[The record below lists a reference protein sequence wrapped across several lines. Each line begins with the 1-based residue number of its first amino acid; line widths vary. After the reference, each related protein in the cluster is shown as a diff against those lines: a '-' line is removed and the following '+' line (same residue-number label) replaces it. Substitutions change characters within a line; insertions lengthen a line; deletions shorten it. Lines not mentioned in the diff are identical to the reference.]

1 MSVVAM
7 RANLSEADIRRL
19 VKGENPEERAL
30 AARKICQRVDAPT
43 LSPEEREAA
52 NAIIAMIADDAV
64 ALVRRALA
72 VTLRRSQHLPRDIA
86 KKLAADI
93 DSIAVPVIS
102 GSPVFD
108 DADLIEIIKS
118 QGASKQCAVGAR
130 EHVSGAVVTE
140 IVAHA
145 CEQAVGVTAANDG
158 AEFSGEN
165 YDTAFVRFCES
176 QTVMDAFVARSSL
189 PVEFTEKLISR
200 VSAQAMDRL
209 VRDHALPAQLAVE
222 LAEGTRERATVD
234 LVDQAGVA
242 VDMRR
247 FVQQLQMNGRLTPS
261 LIVRA
266 VLRGH
271 IAFFEHTVSEMAA
284 IPHSKAWLLIHDSGP
299 LGLKAVF
306 DRTGLPPRI
315 YPAIRAAID
324 TFHSL
329 EMNDSREA
337 RVTFRR
343 RLAERSLTRFQGIPE
358 EDMEY
363 ILARLDEDRIE
374 PQPAA
379 RMAG

>member
-7 RANLSEADIRRL
+7 RAHLSETDIRRL
-19 VKGENPEERAL
+19 VKGETPEIRAL
-30 AARKICQRVDAPT
+30 AARKICQRVDTPELT
-43 LSPEEREAA
+43 REERDAA
-52 NAIIAMIADDAV
+52 NAIITMIADDAV

-72 VTLRRSQHLPRDIA
+72 VTLRRSEHLPRDIA
-86 KKLAADI
+86 KRLAADI
-93 DSIAVPVIS
+93 ESIAVPVIS

-108 DADLIEIIKS
+108 DADLIEIIRT
-118 QGASKQCAVGAR
+118 QGAAKQCAVGAR
-130 EHVSGAVVTE
+130 ETVSAAVVTE
-140 IVAHA
+140 IAAHA
-145 CEQAVGVTAANDG
+145 CEQAVGVAAANDG
-158 AEFSGEN
+158 AEFTKESFEA
-165 YDTAFVRFCES
+165 AFVRFCES
-176 QTVMDAFVARSSL
+176 KPVMDAFVARSSL

-271 IAFFEHTVSEMAA
+271 VAFFEQTVAEMAA

-337 RVTFRR
+337 REVFRR
-343 RLAERSLTRFQGIPE
+343 RLAERSLTRFQGLPE

>member
-1 MSVVAM
+1 MSVVTM
-7 RANLSEADIRRL
+7 RSHLSQDDIRRL
-19 VKGENPEERAL
+19 VKGETSEDRAL
-30 AARKICQRVDAPT
+30 AARKICQRVD
-43 LSPEEREAA
+43 SPDLTKEEREAA
-52 NAIIAMIADDAV
+52 NAIIQMIADDAV

-72 VTLRRSQHLPRDIA
+72 VTLRRSPHLPRDIA
-86 KKLAADI
+86 KRLAADI

-108 DADLIEIIKS
+108 DADLIEIIQT
-118 QGASKQCAVGAR
+118 QGAAKQCAVGAR
-130 EHVSGAVVTE
+130 EIVSPKVVSE
-140 IVAHA
+140 IITHG

-158 AEFSGEN
+158 AEFDDITYKS
-165 YDTAFVRFCES
+165 AFVRFCES
-176 QTVMDAFVARSSL
+176 QAVMDAFVARSTL
-189 PVEFTEKLISR
+189 PLEFTEKLISR

-209 VRDHALPAQLAVE
+209 VKDHALPPQLAVE

-242 VDMRR
+242 PDMRR

-266 VLRGH
+266 IMRGH
-271 IAFFEHTVSEMAA
+271 IGFFEHTVAELASV
-284 IPHSKAWLLIHDSGP
+284 PHSRAWLLIHDSGP

-306 DRTGLPPRI
+306 DRTGLPPRVF
-315 YPAIRAAID
+315 PAIRAAID
-324 TFHSL
+324 TMHSL
-329 EMNDSREA
+329 EMTDSPEA
-337 RVTFRR
+337 RIIFRR
-343 RLAERSLTRFQGIPE
+343 RLAERALTRFQGLPE